1 MSDSRLIAD
10 LDVKLRRLLKG
21 TLYIAIASVYV
32 AIVAL
37 VFLMHWWKAALLSGS
52 LIFVSLVL
60 RYVADEVYR
69 IGQIIAQDD
78 ESGNSVSGSI
88 RGLQRWIYVLIL
100 GLVYL
105 ACTGLVVQTYVLA
118 TQTWLA
124 SLVVALIGV
133 ELAFVWI
140 RRLNKQISYRHA
152 SYGMQEGGPFGFPS
166 TRQSELGKEK
176 DERLDRKIDE
186 LGSLVEEGKISQR
199 AFEKARDKYRI
210 DNVMDRDD

>member
-1 MSDSRLIAD
+1 MSDSRLVSD

-37 VFLMHWWKAALLSGS
+37 VFLMHWWKAALLSAS
-52 LIFVSLVL
+52 LIAVSLVL
-60 RYVADEVYR
+60 RFVADEVYR
-69 IGQIIAQDD
+69 IGQIITQSD
-78 ESGNSVSGSI
+78 ESVSSVKGSI
-88 RGLQRWIYVLIL
+88 RGLQRWTYVLII

-105 ACTGLVVQTYVLA
+105 ACAGLVVQTYILA
-118 TQTWLA
+118 TQTWLV
-124 SLVVALIGV
+124 SLIVALVGV

-140 RRLNKQISYRHA
+140 RHINKQISFRQA
-152 SYGMQEGGPFGFPS
+152 SYGIQERGPFGFPS
-166 TRQSELGKEK
+166 TSQSELRIEKE
-176 DERLDRKIDE
+176 ERLDRKIDE
-186 LGSLVEEGKISQR
+186 LESLAEEGKISQR